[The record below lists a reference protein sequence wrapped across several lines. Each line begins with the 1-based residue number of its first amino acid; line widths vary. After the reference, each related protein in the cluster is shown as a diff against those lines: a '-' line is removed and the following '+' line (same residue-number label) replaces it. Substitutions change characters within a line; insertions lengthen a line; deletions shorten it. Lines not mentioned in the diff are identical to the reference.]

1 MRLWLGELWN
11 DDCGSLLVTEWV
23 FVATILVLG
32 ILPTVISIRGRM
44 HQAAI
49 PMDSSNGIN
58 VSLSCGSLTAD

>member
-1 MRLWLGELWN
+1 MRLWLGDLWK

-44 HQAAI
+44 QQTAI
-49 PMDSSNGIN
+49 QMDSSNEIN
-58 VSLSCGSLTAD
+58 VSLSCGTLTAD